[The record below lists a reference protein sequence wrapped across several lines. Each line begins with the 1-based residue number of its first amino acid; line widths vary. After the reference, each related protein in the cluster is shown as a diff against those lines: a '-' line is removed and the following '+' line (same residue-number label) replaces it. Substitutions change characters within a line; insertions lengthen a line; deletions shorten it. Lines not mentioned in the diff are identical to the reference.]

1 MILLIKLAR
10 FVTHQE
16 QLKIQEQ
23 ILTFF
28 KFSSKISLKRDP
40 WAAKYRLLLTSLH
53 SLSPKTISE
62 LYTLPG
68 VWEIS
73 ILDEFIADSLSEVIN
88 VIKTYLTE
96 HRLSSNQIFPKIR
109 IFKNTAFHRQA
120 LLDRWRK
127 KIGSV
132 ISESEA
138 TTFLYI
144 EAKQNLLRIGKIVP
158 QVLSPTPSF
167 VPFTRYL
174 CLVLE
179 RPTTADE
186 ISDFIRICIS
196 FNLPLRLVL
205 SSSDASLLEAAKKRA
220 GGRGFPKVR
229 ITTYQ
234 SISKAV
240 AGTKAYGFSLWTTKN
255 EHDLKKVFR
264 NWFDSPHKISLVFG
278 NEKSGLSLETRQ
290 KIRETIHLGPPSSE
304 PLRASQA
311 ASYILGLMLGISLE

>member
-16 QLKIQEQ
+16 QLKLQEQ

-28 KFSSKISLKRDP
+28 KSSSKISLKRDP

-73 ILDEFIADSLSEVIN
+73 ILDEFSVNSLNEVISI
-88 VIKTYLTE
+88 IKAYLTE
-96 HRLSSNQIFPKIR
+96 QRLSPDQVFPKIR
-109 IFKNTAFHRQA
+109 IFKNTAFHKQA

-138 TTFLYI
+138 ASFLYI

-158 QVLSPTPSF
+158 QVSSPTPPFESF
-167 VPFTRYL
+167 ARYL

-179 RPTTADE
+179 HPITADE

-196 FNLPLRLVL
+196 FNLPLRLIL
-205 SSSDASLLEAAKKRA
+205 SSSDASLLEVAKKRA
-220 GGRGFPKVR
+220 GGRGFQKVR
-229 ITTYQ
+229 IKTYQ

-240 AGTKAYGFSLWTTKN
+240 AGTKAYGFSLWTGKN
-255 EHDLKKVFR
+255 EYDLKKVFR
-264 NWFDSPHKISLVFG
+264 DWFDSLHKISLVFG
-278 NEKSGLSLETRQ
+278 NEKAGLSLETRQ
-290 KIRETIHLGPPSSE
+290 QLREIFHLGPHSSE